1 MTLEIVLLTSLY
13 FNGGMV
19 GQTVVRGFP
28 SFQECAEYAN
38 EVLKTE
44 NLPEGY
50 MAVYNCTFG
59 GVKKGTENQIP
70 PTLKNGESKL

>member
-1 MTLEIVLLTSLY
+1 MTLEIVLLTTLY
-13 FNGGMV
+13 FNGEAQ

-28 SFQECAEYAN
+28 SFQECSDYAN
-38 EVLKTE
+38 ETMKSE
-44 NLPEGY
+44 EMAPGW

-70 PTLKNGESKL
+70 PTLKNGESQL

>member
-1 MTLEIVLLTSLY
+1 MTLEIVLLTTLY
-13 FNGGMV
+13 FNEQAQ
-19 GQTVVRGFP
+19 GQTVVRGFD
-28 SFQECAEYAN
+28 SFQECSDYAN
-38 EVLKTE
+38 LTMKDES
-44 NLPEGY
+44 LPEGW